1 MLKNSKEVT
10 DSRLFHFKEKDFEF
24 FVTTTGLS
32 RMEINRIF
40 KIFNDKG
47 GILNKNQVK
56 NLIQVNINIF
66 IFEFFSLKK
75 FLKN

>member
-10 DSRLFHFKEKDFEF
+10 DSRLSHLKEKDFEF

>member
-10 DSRLFHFKEKDFEF
+10 DSRLSHFKEKDFEF

-56 NLIQVNINIF
+56 NIIQVNINIF